1 MRLECSVTVRF
12 PIHFVPKFMW
22 PAPKKCGF
30 NSEMHV
36 SEGVSISHRIAQV
49 GFPGGSVSRIRAPQM
64 RFLRWVQVGL
74 KNIAKTDE
82 FLFCFASMVYNAPRE
97 GLCRAFALIT
107 WIRRF
112 RNPRAVVFFAW
123 WVVFSNLCIAKAS
136 VFFVKHRYYSIAA
149 QCV

>member
-1 MRLECSVTVRF
+1 M
-12 PIHFVPKFMW
+12 
-22 PAPKKCGF
+22 
-30 NSEMHV
+30 

-82 FLFCFASMVYNAPRE
+82 FLFCFASMFYNAPRE
-97 GLCRAFALIT
+97 GLCRAFAPIT

-112 RNPRAVVFFAW
+112 RNPRAVFFPL
-123 WVVFSNLCIAKAS
+123 VGRFFKFMHRKSQC
-136 VFFVKHRYYSIAA
+136 FFVKHVYYSIAA

>member
-12 PIHFVPKFMW
+12 PIHLVSKFMC
-22 PAPKKCGF
+22 PPPKKKSGF

-64 RFLRWVQVGL
+64 RFLRWVQVRL

-82 FLFCFASMVYNAPRE
+82 FLFCFASMFYNAPWE
-97 GLCRAFALIT
+97 GLCRAFALTT

-112 RNPRAVVFFAW
+112 RNPRAAFLFGGSFFQIYASQKPVFFCETY
-123 WVVFSNLCIAKAS
+123 VL
-136 VFFVKHRYYSIAA
+136 
-149 QCV
+149 